1 MKILLITQESPLR
14 NEEIV
19 SGNAVRSLQIRSAL
33 EAAGHQLVQ
42 LWLTTGPSGQEQDAG
57 STFRNPDELR
67 GLLLK
72 QEPDAI
78 IVAYW
83 ELLGL
88 LPHEISIPVILDY
101 VAPRSLEEL
110 FESPATVRTSLRRL
124 KNNLRRC
131 DLVLVGNKLQ
141 RHLMIN
147 SMIEAGFDLRG
158 PDPIRV
164 VPLGAEI
171 AAPPQSNPA
180 QDGWLLVSGGVSW
193 PWRISTSYHSE
204 LEAFAGANQSIVRLV
219 HFGGKYRWH
228 DRNKEAD
235 KTDSGSEQGPVQYR
249 ALEPYRNFSAFLT
262 ENAHIGIELAEWNV
276 EREYSQSFRS
286 LEFLRHGLPLLCNRH
301 LPLSRLV
308 EKYDAGWIV
317 DEPGSLQSL
326 LTGIISRPDE
336 WQEKSTN
343 ARKLVSEALQPGLSV
358 KPLLDWLESPHKAAR
373 LEPSFISREE
383 PPVLGV
389 PPLPERLKRQ
399 FGLARTVLLN
409 RIFGQDRGPGIIFVT
424 RGDLFPPDH
433 GAAVRTV
440 ESARAL
446 ARRGVKTGIV
456 TDDRSHWFEIGPEGV
471 TERKYPFWLRLLSLP
486 GPLVKLLHFSKDLP
500 YSNSFLYLP
509 LTDGSF
515 YWRTIAAS
523 RAIHAGV
530 LQAEFPAY
538 ALPCIKAR
546 ETLNCSVVLVEHNVE
561 YDRIKAQV
569 DELTPAQYENLK
581 DIEIDLCNRS
591 DAVVC
596 VSDNDRQKLGED
608 GVYPDLLHT
617 VEHGVDLAQFDLP
630 PLAGLREKFAI
641 PDDCPLL
648 AYHGT
653 YSYPPNRE
661 ALRIFAEILLP
672 GLEEQGLECHL
683 LAVGRNPPASSPHP
697 RIHFTG
703 SVERVGPCLKAADL
717 SLVPLVDGGG
727 TRMKIID
734 CFAAGLPVIS
744 TSKGIEGIAVVAGKQ
759 ALVLDDWD
767 AMITAVIDLWEHPE
781 KAADLARE
789 GRKLADGM
797 DWDAAA
803 EKYLSIYAALP

>member
-19 SGNAVRSLQIRSAL
+19 SGNAIRSVQIRSAL
-33 EAAGHQLVQ
+33 ETAGHQVVQ
-42 LWLTTGPSGQEQDAG
+42 LWLATGRQGQEEIAG
-57 STFRNPDELR
+57 STFRNSDQLQ
-67 GLLLK
+67 GILMK
-72 QEPDAI
+72 QEPGAI

-110 FESPATVRTSLRRL
+110 FESAATVRTSLRRL
-124 KNNLRRC
+124 KMNLRRC
-131 DLVLVGNKLQ
+131 DLVLVGNELQ

-147 SMIEAGFDLRG
+147 TMIEAGFDLRG

-164 VPLGAEI
+164 IPLGAEI
-171 AAPPQSNPA
+171 VGPPQSNPA
-180 QDGWLLVSGGVSW
+180 QHGWLFVSGGVSW
-193 PWRISTSYHSE
+193 PWRISAPYHSE
-204 LEAFAGANQSIVRLV
+204 LEAFARTYHPTVRLV
-219 HFGGKYRWH
+219 HFGGNYRWH
-228 DRNKEAD
+228 EHNNETEKP
-235 KTDSGSEQGPVQYR
+235 DSGTEQDPVQIR

-262 ENAHIGIELAEWNV
+262 GNAHVGVELAEWNV
-276 EREYSQSFRS
+276 ERKYSQSFRS
-286 LEFLRHGLPLLCNRH
+286 LEFLRHGLPLLCNRY

-317 DEPGSLQSL
+317 DEPGSLQML

-336 WQEKSTN
+336 WKEKSGN
-343 ARKLVSEALQPGLSV
+343 ALKLVSEALQPGLSV
-358 KPLLDWLESPHKAAR
+358 KPLVDWLESPLKAAR
-373 LEPSFISREE
+373 LEPSFVSREQ

-389 PPLPERLKRQ
+389 PPLLERVRRQ
-399 FGLARTVLLN
+399 FSLARTVLLN
-409 RIFGQDRGPGIIFVT
+409 RIFGQDRGPGVVFVT

-446 ARRGVKTGIV
+446 ARRGIKTGIV
-456 TDDRSHWFEIGPEGV
+456 TDDRSRWFEITPEGV
-471 TERKYPFWLRLLSLP
+471 TGRKYPFWLRLLSLP
-486 GPLVKLLHFSKDLP
+486 GPVAKLLHFSKDLP

-546 ETLNCSVVLVEHNVE
+546 DTLNCSVVLVEHNVE
-561 YDRIKAQV
+561 YDRIRAQV
-569 DELTPAQYENLK
+569 EELSDAQYENLK
-581 DIEIDLCNRS
+581 AIEIDLCNRS

-596 VSDNDRQKLGED
+596 VSDNDRQKLGQD
-608 GVYPDLLHT
+608 GVNADLLHT
-617 VEHGVDLAQFDLP
+617 VPHGVDLAQFDLP
-630 PLAGLREKFAI
+630 AVLDVREKFNI
-641 PDDCPLL
+641 SNDYPVL

-661 ALRIFAEILLP
+661 ALQIFAEVLLP
-672 GLEEQGLECHL
+672 GLEAKGLECHL
-683 LAVGRNPPASSPHP
+683 VALGRNPPAASPHP
-697 RIHFTG
+697 RIHLTG
-703 SVERVGPCLKAADL
+703 SVDQVGPWLRAADL
-717 SLVPLVDGGG
+717 SVVPLVEGGG

-734 CFAAGLPVIS
+734 CFAASLPVIS
-744 TSKGIEGIAVVAGKQ
+744 TSKGIEGIPVIPGKQ

-767 AMITAVIDLWEHPE
+767 DIITAVIDLWEHPE
-781 KAADLARE
+781 KAAKLARE
-789 GRKLADGM
+789 GRKLADGL

-803 EKYLSIYAALP
+803 EKYLSIYSALP